1 MQQDCV
7 HDAQQLGT
15 EFIVVH
21 DTDKKID
28 TEDFQVFCSVNAD
41 QSDMLMYRS
50 NCPRQEFSESY
61 HQILLKT

>member
-28 TEDFQVFCSVNAD
+28 TVLCSVNAD